1 LVLSEQ
7 SIDALFPW
15 HVAFDKDFKIVSM
28 GTHLAG
34 RFANAMQGRHL
45 DDVLRLVRPLATRF
59 QFTTDNDYDET
70 SVIFSIVNEQGVEPE
85 IRCPITGKVY
95 KVAKT
100 SEDRYVQAGVTPL
113 KDNLY
118 VRGQLMYEEEM
129 QALIF
134 LGIPSLSDFEEMKE
148 HGLTLGQFPVHSSG
162 RDMLFAAVR
171 CFCLLTAY
179 HR

>member
-1 LVLSEQ
+1 
-7 SIDALFPW
+7 
-15 HVAFDKDFKIVSM
+15 VAFDKDFKIVSM

-34 RFANAMQGRHL
+34 RFANDMQDRHL

-70 SVIFSIVNEQGVEPE
+70 SVIFSIVNEQGAEPE

-171 CFCLLTAY
+171 CLSCLCSLS
-179 HR
+179 